1 MSFVFRRIMSGGRQR
16 SEEGQQAPANGSAAG
31 ATPPAQPHSEQ
42 ASPESSP
49 SCPGLRELRRLAA
62 ELCQAGRPPT
72 ASSPRDQEE
81 KLYKALPLFNKVFE
95 GVPPHQV
102 CERFPSLLQFTSQ
115 VSRLA
120 VSEIRRRA
128 ANKSTEAASRAIVE
142 FLEDTIGEDDN
153 PGWRLLTTINLLS
166 GTGQKTVDCMTTMS
180 LPSTLV
186 KCLYLFFDLP
196 PASRWEGDP
205 RPDPVALEKRV
216 NLQTLFVQIL
226 VRLCRY
232 PSPAEELV
240 QKDDLA
246 LLFGAATS
254 WCPPHNLAWRRSAGD
269 VLRAVS
275 RHGLTNNVIRY
286 LHEKQCVARCVH
298 TALKTPDL
306 SAAEAGEMLV
316 WLVCF
321 LRDSSEAS
329 PILMD
334 DFADCHGYQ
343 GLTDFLLR
351 LEDCEGEECSD
362 TLRDL
367 IMLVA
372 SLTTCGATELRATT
386 GGSARAF
393 VLPGFILPQPSGRG
407 LSVRNVQAFSVLQSA
422 FVRSHG
428 EQLARATLDAMASV
442 YMSDRANYFILA
454 SQGPGGGN
462 GGGNGGT
469 GGKGHEA
476 SAALHGKPAAAQAR
490 YFEILDYVVFQLR
503 HAPRAELAGV
513 AASLRANAGGPSPGP
528 LGAAAAAALLRFARH
543 APPIFREVY
552 REAGLLEALV
562 GGLHHYAAF
571 LKNAEE
577 REAAGGDRI
586 VDGPVKEWS
595 EYACLVLE
603 TLTIILQGSNTNSD
617 VFRECGGARS
627 VHAVLRHPA
636 ARTRAL
642 ALEQQLLLSARGE
655 EEMISMLSL
664 ANSLA
669 TASQL
674 RLRADILAALLGVL
688 RESHR
693 SRRAFRRVGGFVY
706 LLSMLVSME
715 SSLSAGQCNR
725 ETPERTAEV
734 VELTRTTLHALTAA
748 MRCEP
753 ANAHY
758 FLTEIGYEKLADALR
773 FLGCFAQTRE
783 LNPAP
788 APACTPEQVSLF
800 AELMEADSEDG
811 VVGGSC
817 PPTLVHCGRVFS
829 HLYKMAT
836 DSFDRMSVL
845 EAWADGEGTVLPSPW
860 ASPSPPRTRRAL
872 YGMPCRPMSND
883 WQATGFFQASPDPA
897 FLVHPGAVLAA
908 VDLLPSVVS
917 TTDPQRAV
925 ALQCAVVDRLGLLL
939 QSERSQQVLSEAGL
953 ARRLLLR
960 CCGALA
966 SEAHPLHDGLQRAFE
981 RLACHGLEPPVL
993 RAFLRLG
1000 NPLNCAAWDE
1010 RDLLTHHVHRG
1021 LDVCHDP
1028 TSLDPSV
1035 PGRPPENCRIS
1046 RSLLR
1051 PAEGAALP
1059 LTRIK
1064 CLVAMTTPLHTRH
1077 NMAAVPPPFLEF
1089 DMSVEGFGCLFL
1101 PSLAPQNAPGGSSV
1115 AISPTDDSVTS
1126 GMGSGERVFPPPSGL
1141 SYSVWLCVERLDSPS
1156 QAHPVRLLTLVRR
1169 STGSD
1174 RHLAC
1179 LALSLLPRDKAVLL
1193 CTREQLL
1200 QEMDDSS
1207 QDGCV
1212 RFVTPELAQE
1222 GQWHH
1227 LVLVLNRG
1235 VLKPSSASL
1244 YVDGQLA
1251 GNTKLSYIQATPGG
1265 LGSAG
1270 GPGAPPLVY
1279 GYVGTPP
1286 GRRRSSPLAWRVGPV
1301 HLMEEPLGHA
1311 AVATIFGLGVHHT
1324 GCMQAVL
1331 QRATE
1336 GKSEPSGSA
1345 TVSLVPE
1352 ERLSFGLYPLSASL
1366 LTVAKIRKA
1375 YNKADSRA
1383 VAKQIGLSSNENV
1396 TPVMLLHNASGH
1408 LGGPSRTIGAAVIGN
1423 LGVRRSAARPVASSL
1438 QCVGGPAL
1446 LLGLLAMAGDVEALY
1461 AATKALV
1468 CAVRASELA
1477 QREMERIRGYQL
1489 LAMLLKRKRS
1499 LLNTHSLHLALSLA
1513 GTVESGRE
1521 RDSLSGLCLPAFRDL
1536 VTDLQIWFHSP
1547 YDLHLSL
1554 LDHFVDLLTE
1564 SSDVEELR
1572 RIMLGLQLVPKLLHV
1587 LKDHTLP
1594 LSKATVM
1601 SIARLL
1607 SLLLQGFPSSHDM
1620 LWYGQFLASTLPT
1633 FSVSEKFVEL
1643 RADEPQ
1649 DDDALID
1656 IESMEED
1663 GAGLVSAR
1671 NIFLRNQLLEVLLD
1685 LLHTSA
1691 EKEFLSQPACE
1702 EMLRILGFDWLLLFV
1717 QGHLHPATVTVAMRI
1732 LVSLLSNGGIL
1743 RRFQEGSPG
1752 GGWLDLTQA
1761 LVSGQTP
1768 TVLGFNVGR
1777 GPGGGVIP
1785 REINSEACLLP
1796 GFSVLLSCLPSHA
1809 SLPQLYFFL
1818 LALFLNRPI
1827 TSVPENVQLDLDS
1840 IWRYSLGLPPS
1851 VFSAP
1856 PSVPAPC
1863 LEAVLT
1869 LLAMLRSTV
1878 NQPWQAEEEGSWLI
1892 EYPVTQL
1899 QFLQYLYHNVGG
1911 LANVWTHPEFLGSL
1925 AATIFPYNLRPHSEM
1940 VGDVED
1946 SEGPEDES
1954 GVFTSEAPMGLN
1966 RSRSEQMVSARSSFL
1981 SQHPSRKLVVDFLR
1995 TIAVDSLL
2003 QGNVSRQSP
2012 PLLDVLLEASPE
2024 RATQSQQRE
2033 YQTELLLSIMGHL
2046 QSADALRLFW
2056 RTADNG
2062 SGRGTYTAVAN
2073 GIFYFAQR
2081 VVDKLW
2087 QGMFSRE
2094 PRLVFNFIA
2103 ELISQAKQRSQGLS
2117 LDGLYGCLNRAVLY
2131 QLSRPR
2137 RWPAQQGVLQE
2148 SLGQLLVHRNLLL
2161 GPGNYQPDFFA
2172 CLLHCLLQIRMHR
2185 FVDGFGLEAR
2195 SAWHVLSTS
2204 DPDDEEASQ
2213 ARAQLVKLVRRVW
2226 QELIGSKRA
2235 VVEVLCRSPLPPDTL
2250 SDPGRSDLASL
2261 RHLLEEPSTRA
2272 WQTYLGQERKQLS
2285 RAEQT
2290 VSSRLRVGSS
2300 GGFALTRLTG
2310 NRKQRKESAANRS
2323 TPSLQDASV
2332 WMFTH
2337 IAVVRDL
2344 VDYRYKQQQEREC
2357 SVARL
2362 LAAEWGRLEAEVTR
2376 ERGPWGPPVGS
2387 RLDKWMLDP
2396 TEGPCR
2402 MRRKLMPNEH
2412 FYAHYAHYPYPP
2424 GGSDRDD
2431 AQLMDEAEQNGQDV
2445 MRQSGKVRRV
2455 ISYDSKEFYL
2465 RLVSQSSLEPVVA
2478 TETAESEAA
2487 RHEENGG
2494 EDGMVGVKGL
2504 VKPLQRSRSGVEP
2517 GAGLPGGDDED
2528 GLPDPMA
2535 DGAGIGDGGEKTEN
2549 QTVLRLLAEG
2559 ETISQMYRCARVEG
2573 LDTSEGLL
2581 LFGKEHFYVI
2591 DGVTMTTRR
2600 EICDIDM
2607 LPPELQDPVI
2617 PRGTRSPPSHPQRAC
2632 SKFSYEGV
2640 REVHKRRYLLQPMA
2654 VEVFSNDG
2662 RNYLLVFPR
2671 GVRNK
2676 VYQRFLTIAPS
2687 LADSSESVS
2696 GQNPNASVEAGSGL
2710 LSGLVGE
2717 RSVTQRWVHGEISN
2731 FQYLMHLNTL
2741 AGRSYNDLMQYP
2753 VFPWILADYQSE
2765 ELDLTD
2771 PRTFRDMSKPMG
2783 AQTMERLEQ
2792 FQKRYQDWEDPNG
2805 ETPAYHYGTHYS
2817 SAMIVAS
2824 YLVRM
2829 EPFTQTFLRLQGGHF
2844 DLADRMFHSVRDAWL
2859 SASRNN
2865 MADVKE
2871 LIPEFFYLPDF
2882 LQNSNHY
2889 NLGCKQNG
2897 IWLGEVLLPN
2907 WAKGDAREFIRVH
2920 REALECDYVSAHLH
2934 EWIDLIFGCKQQGPM
2949 AVASTNVFHHL
2960 FYEGQVDIY
2969 SITDPLKLTATI
2981 GFINNFGQIPKQLFK
2996 KPHPAKRVGSKPSG
3010 DTNPGASAG
3019 PARDCLFFHHLD
3031 CLTPSPV
3038 PLKELKG
3045 PVGQIVCTE
3054 RGVLAVEENKVLLP
3068 PGFQRTFSWGFAD
3081 LSCRLC
3087 NYDTDKAPVVFEC
3100 MWEWGPLLCAV
3111 CPDAKTVVCGGTA
3124 TVLCV
3129 WEMQG
3134 GGKDRKPTVGLKQ
3147 VLYGHTDAVT
3157 CVAFSSAYHVLVSGS
3172 RDRTCIVWDLNK
3184 LCFVTQLRGHS
3195 GPIAAA
3201 CVNELTGDIVSCSG
3215 TSLFVWSVNGEPL
3228 ASASSASGPGQHVLC
3243 CAVSEVDEWDRRN
3256 VIVTGHSDGAIR
3268 MWRLEFQQV
3277 PETPVTQHIAHNSE
3291 GKLPVVPEINAE
3303 EGEDEE
3309 EEESSDSELDE
3320 PRASLSTD
3328 QNDPKRVTPN
3338 GPARPQVCSE
3348 SDQLPRM
3355 ANNRLNSD
3363 DGDGFVIVSYSD
3375 SESSDQAKE
3384 RLLSHGQ
3391 SNGGS
3396 GSHHNHHDA
3405 QDTSSPRQLKPGW
3418 RWERKLVLCGKLSMP
3433 GGAGN
3438 FIGGREGAEITAL
3451 SVSRDHSRILV
3462 GDSRGRV
3469 YSCSTREL
3477 PGHG

>member
-1 MSFVFRRIMSGGRQR
+1 
-16 SEEGQQAPANGSAAG
+16 
-31 ATPPAQPHSEQ
+31 
-42 ASPESSP
+42 
-49 SCPGLRELRRLAA
+49 
-62 ELCQAGRPPT
+62 
-72 ASSPRDQEE
+72 
-81 KLYKALPLFNKVFE
+81 
-95 GVPPHQV
+95 
-102 CERFPSLLQFTSQ
+102 
-115 VSRLA
+115 
-120 VSEIRRRA
+120 
-128 ANKSTEAASRAIVE
+128 
-142 FLEDTIGEDDN
+142 
-153 PGWRLLTTINLLS
+153 
-166 GTGQKTVDCMTTMS
+166 
-180 LPSTLV
+180 
-186 KCLYLFFDLP
+186 
-196 PASRWEGDP
+196 
-205 RPDPVALEKRV
+205 
-216 NLQTLFVQIL
+216 
-226 VRLCRY
+226 
-232 PSPAEELV
+232 
-240 QKDDLA
+240 
-246 LLFGAATS
+246 
-254 WCPPHNLAWRRSAGD
+254 
-269 VLRAVS
+269 
-275 RHGLTNNVIRY
+275 
-286 LHEKQCVARCVH
+286 
-298 TALKTPDL
+298 
-306 SAAEAGEMLV
+306 
-316 WLVCF
+316 
-321 LRDSSEAS
+321 
-329 PILMD
+329 
-334 DFADCHGYQ
+334 
-343 GLTDFLLR
+343 
-351 LEDCEGEECSD
+351 
-362 TLRDL
+362 
-367 IMLVA
+367 
-372 SLTTCGATELRATT
+372 
-386 GGSARAF
+386 
-393 VLPGFILPQPSGRG
+393 
-407 LSVRNVQAFSVLQSA
+407 
-422 FVRSHG
+422 
-428 EQLARATLDAMASV
+428 
-442 YMSDRANYFILA
+442 
-454 SQGPGGGN
+454 
-462 GGGNGGT
+462 
-469 GGKGHEA
+469 
-476 SAALHGKPAAAQAR
+476 
-490 YFEILDYVVFQLR
+490 
-503 HAPRAELAGV
+503 
-513 AASLRANAGGPSPGP
+513 
-528 LGAAAAAALLRFARH
+528 
-543 APPIFREVY
+543 
-552 REAGLLEALV
+552 
-562 GGLHHYAAF
+562 
-571 LKNAEE
+571 
-577 REAAGGDRI
+577 
-586 VDGPVKEWS
+586 
-595 EYACLVLE
+595 
-603 TLTIILQGSNTNSD
+603 
-617 VFRECGGARS
+617 
-627 VHAVLRHPA
+627 
-636 ARTRAL
+636 
-642 ALEQQLLLSARGE
+642 
-655 EEMISMLSL
+655 
-664 ANSLA
+664 
-669 TASQL
+669 
-674 RLRADILAALLGVL
+674 
-688 RESHR
+688 
-693 SRRAFRRVGGFVY
+693 
-706 LLSMLVSME
+706 
-715 SSLSAGQCNR
+715 
-725 ETPERTAEV
+725 
-734 VELTRTTLHALTAA
+734 
-748 MRCEP
+748 
-753 ANAHY
+753 
-758 FLTEIGYEKLADALR
+758 
-773 FLGCFAQTRE
+773 
-783 LNPAP
+783 
-788 APACTPEQVSLF
+788 
-800 AELMEADSEDG
+800 
-811 VVGGSC
+811 
-817 PPTLVHCGRVFS
+817 
-829 HLYKMAT
+829 
-836 DSFDRMSVL
+836 
-845 EAWADGEGTVLPSPW
+845 
-860 ASPSPPRTRRAL
+860 
-872 YGMPCRPMSND
+872 
-883 WQATGFFQASPDPA
+883 A

-917 TTDPQRAV
+917 ATDPQRAV

-1010 RDLLTHHVHRG
+1010 RDLYQ
-1021 LDVCHDP
+1021 
-1028 TSLDPSV
+1028 S
-1035 PGRPPENCRIS
+1035 RPPSGIVDN
-1046 RSLLR
+1046 
-1051 PAEGAALP
+1051 PEGAALP

-1101 PSLAPQNAPGGSSV
+1101 PSLAPQNAPGGSS
-1115 AISPTDDSVTS
+1115 
-1126 GMGSGERVFPPPSGL
+1126 ERVFPPPSGL

-1200 QEMDDSS
+1200 QEMALKELVRHS

-1331 QRATE
+1331 QR
-1336 GKSEPSGSA
+1336 A

-1633 FSVSEKFVEL
+1633 FSVSEKFVE
-1643 RADEPQ
+1643 Q
-1649 DDDALID
+1649 ALPLGSTSVFRL
-1656 IESMEED
+1656 SMEED

-1691 EKEFLSQPACE
+1691 EKVMRRACE

-1940 VGDVED
+1940 SDTAVGTERASKDGGNV
-1946 SEGPEDES
+1946 
-1954 GVFTSEAPMGLN
+1954 SEADYFF
-1966 RSRSEQMVSARSSFL
+1966 VH
-1981 SQHPSRKLVVDFLR
+1981 HPSRKLVVDFLR

-2012 PLLDVLLEASPE
+2012 PLLDVLLENASPE

-2046 QSADALRLFW
+2046 QSADALSEQTHAGHRVSFIQLVDSVTGF
-2056 RTADNG
+2056 
-2062 SGRGTYTAVAN
+2062 
-2073 GIFYFAQR
+2073 R

-2185 FVDGFGLEAR
+2185 GEHFPTRAATEGNVCR
-2195 SAWHVLSTS
+2195 S
-2204 DPDDEEASQ
+2204 
-2213 ARAQLVKLVRRVW
+2213 RAQLVKLVRRVW

-2272 WQTYLGQERKQLS
+2272 WQTPKVSSSIVQISHFASCTSGVAVTLKEYDRCSSLCCQERKQLS

-2310 NRKQRKESAANRS
+2310 NRKQRK
-2323 TPSLQDASV
+2323 DASV

-2344 VDYRYKQQQEREC
+2344 VDYRYKQQQERRARGQREC

-2412 FYAHYAHYPYPP
+2412 FYAHYAHYPY
-2424 GGSDRDD
+2424 
-2431 AQLMDEAEQNGQDV
+2431 
-2445 MRQSGKVRRV
+2445 
-2455 ISYDSKEFYL
+2455 
-2465 RLVSQSSLEPVVA
+2465 
-2478 TETAESEAA
+2478 
-2487 RHEENGG
+2487 
-2494 EDGMVGVKGL
+2494 
-2504 VKPLQRSRSGVEP
+2504 
-2517 GAGLPGGDDED
+2517 
-2528 GLPDPMA
+2528 
-2535 DGAGIGDGGEKTEN
+2535 
-2549 QTVLRLLAEG
+2549 
-2559 ETISQMYRCARVEG
+2559 
-2573 LDTSEGLL
+2573 
-2581 LFGKEHFYVI
+2581 
-2591 DGVTMTTRR
+2591 
-2600 EICDIDM
+2600 
-2607 LPPELQDPVI
+2607 
-2617 PRGTRSPPSHPQRAC
+2617 
-2632 SKFSYEGV
+2632 
-2640 REVHKRRYLLQPMA
+2640 
-2654 VEVFSNDG
+2654 
-2662 RNYLLVFPR
+2662 
-2671 GVRNK
+2671 
-2676 VYQRFLTIAPS
+2676 
-2687 LADSSESVS
+2687 
-2696 GQNPNASVEAGSGL
+2696 
-2710 LSGLVGE
+2710 
-2717 RSVTQRWVHGEISN
+2717 
-2731 FQYLMHLNTL
+2731 
-2741 AGRSYNDLMQYP
+2741 
-2753 VFPWILADYQSE
+2753 
-2765 ELDLTD
+2765 
-2771 PRTFRDMSKPMG
+2771 
-2783 AQTMERLEQ
+2783 
-2792 FQKRYQDWEDPNG
+2792 
-2805 ETPAYHYGTHYS
+2805 
-2817 SAMIVAS
+2817 
-2824 YLVRM
+2824 
-2829 EPFTQTFLRLQGGHF
+2829 
-2844 DLADRMFHSVRDAWL
+2844 
-2859 SASRNN
+2859 
-2865 MADVKE
+2865 
-2871 LIPEFFYLPDF
+2871 
-2882 LQNSNHY
+2882 
-2889 NLGCKQNG
+2889 
-2897 IWLGEVLLPN
+2897 
-2907 WAKGDAREFIRVH
+2907 
-2920 REALECDYVSAHLH
+2920 
-2934 EWIDLIFGCKQQGPM
+2934 
-2949 AVASTNVFHHL
+2949 
-2960 FYEGQVDIY
+2960 
-2969 SITDPLKLTATI
+2969 
-2981 GFINNFGQIPKQLFK
+2981 
-2996 KPHPAKRVGSKPSG
+2996 
-3010 DTNPGASAG
+3010 
-3019 PARDCLFFHHLD
+3019 
-3031 CLTPSPV
+3031 
-3038 PLKELKG
+3038 
-3045 PVGQIVCTE
+3045 
-3054 RGVLAVEENKVLLP
+3054 
-3068 PGFQRTFSWGFAD
+3068 
-3081 LSCRLC
+3081 
-3087 NYDTDKAPVVFEC
+3087 
-3100 MWEWGPLLCAV
+3100 
-3111 CPDAKTVVCGGTA
+3111 
-3124 TVLCV
+3124 
-3129 WEMQG
+3129 
-3134 GGKDRKPTVGLKQ
+3134 
-3147 VLYGHTDAVT
+3147 
-3157 CVAFSSAYHVLVSGS
+3157 
-3172 RDRTCIVWDLNK
+3172 
-3184 LCFVTQLRGHS
+3184 
-3195 GPIAAA
+3195 
-3201 CVNELTGDIVSCSG
+3201 
-3215 TSLFVWSVNGEPL
+3215 
-3228 ASASSASGPGQHVLC
+3228 
-3243 CAVSEVDEWDRRN
+3243 
-3256 VIVTGHSDGAIR
+3256 
-3268 MWRLEFQQV
+3268 
-3277 PETPVTQHIAHNSE
+3277 
-3291 GKLPVVPEINAE
+3291 
-3303 EGEDEE
+3303 
-3309 EEESSDSELDE
+3309 
-3320 PRASLSTD
+3320 
-3328 QNDPKRVTPN
+3328 
-3338 GPARPQVCSE
+3338 
-3348 SDQLPRM
+3348 
-3355 ANNRLNSD
+3355 
-3363 DGDGFVIVSYSD
+3363 
-3375 SESSDQAKE
+3375 
-3384 RLLSHGQ
+3384 
-3391 SNGGS
+3391 
-3396 GSHHNHHDA
+3396 
-3405 QDTSSPRQLKPGW
+3405 
-3418 RWERKLVLCGKLSMP
+3418 
-3433 GGAGN
+3433 
-3438 FIGGREGAEITAL
+3438 
-3451 SVSRDHSRILV
+3451 
-3462 GDSRGRV
+3462 
-3469 YSCSTREL
+3469 
-3477 PGHG
+3477 